1 MANPRTLRLAP
12 VALTLMTAAPTAL
25 ATTLPQPV
33 LFAPGTISG
42 PANDGSPTFTPDGDT
57 LFFTRS
63 TATWSAIM
71 ESHRVHGAWAVPQL
85 ASFSGEWPDSSP
97 SLAPDGSYLMFT
109 SSRPRDP
116 AKPSGQRDAQLYRVT
131 RRGDAWGTPEKLPA
145 EVNVGPSI
153 WKPSIAA
160 DGTIYF
166 TSIDAKGH
174 KQLLSA
180 ARQGAGYARATPLPF
195 SDGTTADVD
204 PEIAPDGSFLVFAS
218 SGRVA
223 DDPHDHMFIVRRT
236 AGGWGSVQPI
246 RYAGDD
252 AGGRSTEQEPH
263 LGADR
268 TTIFFASDRAAPVT
282 FPRSHAQAIAD
293 EQRLEAW
300 DNSNLNVW
308 EILLPGG

>member
-1 MANPRTLRLAP
+1 MIKLIALAV
-12 VALTLMTAAPTAL
+12 VAAAAPAVAAAAL
-25 ATTLPQPV
+25 PDPV
-33 LFAPGTISG
+33 MFAPGTISG

-57 LFFTRS
+57 LYFTRS
-63 TATWSAIM
+63 TATWSAIL
-71 ESHRVHGAWAVPQL
+71 EAHRVHGAWSAPQL
-85 ASFSGEWPDSSP
+85 AAFSGEWPDSSP
-97 SLAPDGSYLMFT
+97 ALAPDGSYLVFT
-109 SSRPRDP
+109 SIRPRDP
-116 AKPSGQRDAQLYRVT
+116 AKPAGPRDAQLFRVA
-131 RRGDAWGTPEKLPA
+131 RRGSGWSAPEKLPA
-145 EVNVGPSI
+145 EVNIGASI

-174 KQLLSA
+174 KQLFAA
-180 ARQGAGYARATPLPF
+180 ARQGAGYARATALPF

-223 DDPHDHMFIVRRT
+223 DDPHDHMFIVRR
-236 AGGWGSVQPI
+236 AQAGWGTVQPI

-252 AGGRSTEQEPH
+252 AGGRATEQEPH
-263 LGADR
+263 LGADHAS
-268 TTIFFASDRAAPVT
+268 IYFASDRAAPVA
-282 FPRSHAQAIAD
+282 FPRSHAQAVAD

-308 EILLPGG
+308 VIPLP

>member
-1 MANPRTLRLAP
+1 MHKLIIPAVVLATAAP
-12 VALTLMTAAPTAL
+12 VAAAAL
-25 ATTLPQPV
+25 PDPV

-57 LFFTRS
+57 LYFTRS

-71 ESHRVHGAWAVPQL
+71 ESHRVHGAWTAPQL
-85 ASFSGEWPDSSP
+85 AAFSGEWPDSSP
-97 SLAPDGSYLMFT
+97 ALAPDGSYLVFT
-109 SSRPRDP
+109 SIRPRDP
-116 AKPSGQRDAQLYRVT
+116 AKPTGPRDAQLYRVVRAGSGWT
-131 RRGDAWGTPEKLPA
+131 APEKLPA
-145 EVNVGPSI
+145 EVNIGASI

-174 KQLLSA
+174 KQLFAA
-180 ARQGAGYARATPLPF
+180 ARHGAGFSRATPLPF

-204 PEIAPDGSFLVFAS
+204 PEIAPDGSVLVFAS
-218 SGRVA
+218 SGRVT
-223 DDPHDHMFIVRRT
+223 DDPHDHLFIVRRT
-236 AGGWGSVQPI
+236 PAGWSGVQAI

-263 LGADR
+263 LGADHAS
-268 TTIFFASDRAAPVT
+268 IYFASDRAAQVA
-282 FPRSHAQAIAD
+282 FPRSHAQAVAD

-308 EILLPGG
+308 VIPLPSAGS